1 MGIEE
6 SITGEMRRTARQHLP
21 ERAFLKRDRGDFLW
35 VTNAPAFDGEF
46 HQIPGFITT
55 RRGGLLC
62 LLPDESWVRFC
73 EDQLPRDFLSKAFA
87 RFCGQDM
94 DLAALKCFADGI
106 KLLEGGASMDE
117 ARIYEQKLRQ
127 RAALAL
133 RGACPSGALYACAL
147 LNAQLKTTEKNK
159 RG

>member
-6 SITGEMRRTARQHLP
+6 TIAGEMRRTVRLKLL
-21 ERAFLKRDRGDFLW
+21 ERAFLKRDRGDALW
-35 VTNAPAFDGEF
+35 ISNAPAFDTALCR
-46 HQIPGFITT
+46 IPGFIST

-62 LLPDESWVRFC
+62 LLPDESWVRSC
-73 EDQLPRDFLSKAFA
+73 EDSPPLDALSEAFV
-87 RFCGQDM
+87 RFRGQDM
-94 DLAALKCFADGI
+94 DLDALKCFAEGV
-106 KLLEGGASMDE
+106 KLLEGGAFPDG
-117 ARIYEQKLRQ
+117 ARSYEQKLRQ

-147 LNAQLKTTEKNK
+147 LNAQLKTSEKNK